1 MSSTAESLPRR
12 NDKRQLRP
20 QKPRLWRRRWP
31 RYLALALVTWW
42 GFGFLAAF
50 GATQAHPRRIKPRA
64 RIGEHAIE
72 NVEVVTPDGL
82 TVRGWLVD
90 VPPPQRTDER
100 RCVIL
105 CAGIRGNRQRMVAR
119 AAFYHRLA
127 WSTLL
132 VDLRGTG
139 ASDSARVAMG
149 WHEAIDL
156 LSWQALLRQRGY
168 TTVGVH
174 GQSLGAAAAAFTSVR
189 TQQPPPWSFMVLEAC
204 YLDIGAALQAR
215 IPLPQFLLWPIY
227 VNAEWLLG
235 VDAEDLS
242 PLAAMR
248 RHTAPTFF
256 ACGEWDHKVGPC
268 ATELLVDALPVK
280 DKVHYEVPR
289 VGHGDLWGPGGA
301 GLRDALREFL
311 SRR

>member
-1 MSSTAESLPRR
+1 MPLTEESLPRR
-12 NDKRQLRP
+12 NDKRQP
-20 QKPRLWRRRWP
+20 KPRRRRWP

-50 GATQAHPRRIKPRA
+50 GATQAHPRRIRPRDQ
-64 RIGEHAIE
+64 IGEHGIE
-72 NVEVVTPDGL
+72 NVQVVTPDGL
-82 TVRGWLVD
+82 TVRAWLVD
-90 VPPPQRTDER
+90 VPRGESAQRR

-119 AAFYHRLA
+119 AAFYHRLG

-139 ASDSARVAMG
+139 SSDPARVAMG
-149 WHEAIDL
+149 WHEALDL
-156 LSWQALLRQRGY
+156 LSWHAFLQQRGY
-168 TTVGVH
+168 ATIGVH
-174 GQSLGAAAAAFTSVR
+174 GQSLGAAAAAYTSVR
-189 TQQPPPWSFMVLEAC
+189 TEQPAPWSFMVLEAC

-227 VNAEWLLG
+227 ANAEMLLG
-235 VDAEDLS
+235 LDADDLS

-248 RHTAPTFF
+248 SHTAPVFF

-268 ATELLVDALPVK
+268 ATELLVAALPVA

-289 VGHGDLWGPGGA
+289 VGHGDLWRPGGA
-301 GLRDALREFL
+301 AMQDALREFL